1 MKKLSKIFL
10 VVFLLAF
17 SLPVNAAESVNAYL
31 FYGEGCPHCAQESEF
46 LESLKIEYPELE
58 IKRFEIYYNQDN
70 AKLMKTIGETLNIS
84 ISGVPFLF
92 IGDQYFIGYSEGVT
106 SVEIEN
112 KINNCLEKKCPDVVE
127 IILDFQ
133 KTEEEIKNSG
143 DNIIGSTSTEEIINF
158 PEENKENFSGI
169 DSEINNVKETKI
181 KDINIPLLGK
191 INISDFSLPVLSV
204 FLGFLDG
211 FNPCAM
217 WTLLFLISLL
227 LGMKDRKRMWI
238 LGSAFIVSSAAVYF
252 VFMSAW
258 LNLVLFLGFII
269 WLRIII
275 GMVALGGGA
284 YSLKEFFFNKNVAV
298 CKVVNNDKKQKVF
311 EKLKKII
318 SQKSFLLSLGGI
330 IILAFLVNLVELVC
344 SAGLPA
350 IYTQILA
357 LNNLPLWQ
365 YYLYILLYILF
376 FMLDDL
382 FVFFVAMIT
391 LQMTGITTKYAKYSR
406 LIGGLAMLII
416 GLLLILKPEWL
427 MFG

>member
-17 SLPVNAAESVNAYL
+17 SLPVNAAENINAYL
-31 FYGEGCPHCAQESEF
+31 FYGEGCPHCAQEGEF

-70 AKLMKTIGETLNIS
+70 AKLMQTIGETLNIS

-106 SVEIEN
+106 SIEIEK

-143 DNIIGSTSTEEIINF
+143 DNIIGSTLTEEIINF
-158 PEENKENFSGI
+158 PEENKENFSEI

-191 INISDFSLPVLSV
+191 INISDFSLPILSI

-227 LGMKDRKRMWI
+227 LGMKDRKKMWI

-258 LNLVLFLGFII
+258 LNLILFLGFII

-275 GMVALGGGA
+275 GMVALGGGV

-318 SQKSFLLSLGGI
+318 NQKSFLLSLGGI

-382 FVFFVAMIT
+382 FVFFIAMIT
-391 LQMTGITTKYAKYSR
+391 LQMIGITTKYAKYSR

>member
-10 VVFLLAF
+10 VVFLLVF

-31 FYGEGCPHCAQESEF
+31 FYGEGCPHCAQEGEF

-70 AKLMKTIGETLNIS
+70 AKLMQTIGETLNIS

-106 SVEIEN
+106 SIEIEN

-143 DNIIGSTSTEEIINF
+143 DNIIGSTLTEEIINF
-158 PEENKENFSGI
+158 PEENKENFSEI

-191 INISDFSLPVLSV
+191 INISDFSLPVLSI

-227 LGMKDRKRMWI
+227 LGMKDRKKMWI

-258 LNLVLFLGFII
+258 LNLILFLGFII

-275 GMVALGGGA
+275 GMVALGGGV

-318 SQKSFLLSLGGI
+318 NQKSFLLSLGGI

-382 FVFFVAMIT
+382 FVFFIAMIT